1 MLLVSPLAIGSIDAL
16 AIVAAASADAT
27 HSVVVVDFVAASVAA
42 ATARILVLVI
52 VIVIVIV
59 IVAAFVAVIDVAIII
74 SDDHGASTMR
84 FARVTPLLQVMLVIV
99 HFGHG

>member
-27 HSVVVVDFVAASVAA
+27 HSVVV
-42 ATARILVLVI
+42 VLVI